1 MNDITNVL
9 RHVFIDSQSLCNAVN
24 GATLRLQ
31 VCDHV
36 TLPAAVAGSRR
47 SKQTTCLIY
56 VFNTM
61 CCRWLKA
68 AACKTCFVFK
78 MSVTCVVISKSE
90 AKSRFVAI

>member
-56 VFNTM
+56 VFNVLSLVQG
-61 CCRWLKA
+61 C
-68 AACKTCFVFK
+68 
-78 MSVTCVVISKSE
+78 SVQNVLCVQNVGYL
-90 AKSRFVAI
+90 RGY